1 MADFGRE
8 GVVLTGVLEVWAYGG
23 VGLGG
28 EGQRDQS
35 HHSESGPRMQAD
47 AAGATFRK
55 PIGMTV
61 TLGKDPWRQV
71 SSSQRS

>member
-8 GVVLTGVLEVWAYGG
+8 GVVSTGVLEVWAYGG

-35 HHSESGPRMQAD
+35 RHSEAVPEGRLTRLGPHSGNPS
-47 AAGATFRK
+47 G
-55 PIGMTV
+55 
-61 TLGKDPWRQV
+61 
-71 SSSQRS
+71 